1 MLKGEIILM
10 EKTKNTSHSIKRI
23 TFITIVI
30 SLFFGVGVIAG
41 NLKTINNIK
50 IAFSNNHE
58 MNVVTTKNTVEEVLK
73 ENHIELLED
82 EIVLPSLETNL
93 KENTT
98 IKILKKSEM
107 NTIAALAA
115 KGENIPLEEL
125 LNEYTPITEKIVV
138 EKQEIPYE
146 TITKDSTNGK
156 TDTTSKVIQEGK
168 DGIQEITYKIKYQ
181 NEIEIEREVISSK
194 IIKEPINKIVQV
206 QGKASVTSRGEE
218 RSDTPKVTPT
228 GGLSDKVVGITP
240 TVVTLNTSAYC
251 SCSKCCGKSNGVTAS
266 GERASAWY
274 TVAAGSKYPIGTI
287 IYIPALSGKANG
299 GWFVVQDRGGAI
311 SSNKLD
317 VFVGSHSEALQFGRK
332 NLECYIYM

>member
-1 MLKGEIILM
+1 MK
-10 EKTKNTSHSIKRI
+10 KTKNTSHSIKRI
-23 TFITIVI
+23 TFIAIVI

-50 IAFSNNHE
+50 IAFPNEHE
-58 MNVVTTKNTVEEVLK
+58 MNVITTKSTVEEVLK

-82 EIVLPSLETNL
+82 EIVFPSLETNV

-98 IKILKKSEM
+98 IRILKKSEM

-125 LNEYTPITEKIVV
+125 LKAYTPITEKIIV
-138 EKQEIPYE
+138 EQVEIPYE
-146 TITKDSTNGK
+146 TITKDSANGK
-156 TDTTSKVIQEGK
+156 TDTTTKVIQEGK
-168 DGIQEITYKIKYQ
+168 NGIQEINYKVKYQ
-181 NEIEIEREVISSK
+181 NEVEIEREVISSK
-194 IIKEPINKIVQV
+194 VIKEPVNKIIQV

-218 RSDTPKVTPT
+218 RSSATQVTPT
-228 GGLSDKVVGITP
+228 GKLADKVAGVTP

-251 SCSKCCGKSNGVTAS
+251 SCSKCCGKSTGITSS
-266 GERASAWY
+266 GAKASAWY
-274 TVAAGSKYPIGTI
+274 TVAAGKKYPIGTI
-287 IYIPALSGKANG
+287 IYIPALSSYSNG

-311 SSNKLD
+311 SNNKLD

-332 NLECYIYM
+332 NLECYIYVK